1 MTLPDP
7 PPAVPGREPR
17 AEIGSPP
24 MAIPLE
30 NSDGRHA
37 RRDRGKQVAIE
48 AAIEIF
54 REGGV
59 IESMAQLAERS
70 GISERTLFRYFTNQD
85 GLIDAIAVYAFPQ
98 LAEYFTIEVPE
109 GSLENRMRALV
120 NLRIRHAQVAGPMA
134 RTLERFA
141 RQFSIAAE
149 LRRGREEFFHQQMM
163 LWLGDDAQNLSDEVI
178 ALLDT
183 LLDFSSLDKLLAT
196 LGPRTEHA
204 LHSAVMTLID
214 T

>member
-1 MTLPDP
+1 MTSSP
-7 PPAVPGREPR
+7 PPKEP
-17 AEIGSPP
+17 AQPELAAIGSPP

-85 GLIDAIAVYAFPQ
+85 GLIDAVANYAFPQ
-98 LAEYFTIEVPE
+98 LAEYFTIEPPA
-109 GSLENRMRALV
+109 GSLEDRMRALV

-149 LRRGREEFFHQQMM
+149 LRRGREEFFHQQM
-163 LWLGDDAQNLSDEVI
+163 LIWLGDDAHGLSDEVI

-183 LLDFSSLDKLLAT
+183 LLDFSSLDKLIAT
-196 LGPRTEHA
+196 LGDRTEVT
-204 LHSAVMTLID
+204 LHGAVMKILT

>member
-1 MTLPDP
+1 
-7 PPAVPGREPR
+7 
-17 AEIGSPP
+17 

-85 GLIDAIAVYAFPQ
+85 GLIDAVANYAFPQ
-98 LAEYFTIEVPE
+98 LAEYFTIEPPA
-109 GSLENRMRALV
+109 GSLEDRMRALV

-149 LRRGREEFFHQQMM
+149 LRRGREEFFHQQM
-163 LWLGDDAQNLSDEVI
+163 LIWLGDDAHGLSDEVI

-183 LLDFSSLDKLLAT
+183 LLDFSSLDKLIAT
-196 LGPRTEHA
+196 LGDRTEVT
-204 LHSAVMTLID
+204 LHGAVMKILT